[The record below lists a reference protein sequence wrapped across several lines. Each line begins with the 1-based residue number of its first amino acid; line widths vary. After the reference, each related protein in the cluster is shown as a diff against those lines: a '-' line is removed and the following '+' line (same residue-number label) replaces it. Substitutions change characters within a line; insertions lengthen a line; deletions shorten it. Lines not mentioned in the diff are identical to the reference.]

1 MTTPS
6 LKNASVVMTGTAN
19 LLLLIYSASTIVH
32 RNASYEDYLQFYEW
46 LRLIGCLTVPILFAW
61 IGHLLRSCFPR
72 PTWWVKGLVL
82 LVIPATYLLWTFE
95 HPLYLFYWNTGERCM
110 ALYAGVFGFLIPAD
124 RSASAGGNKGWLDL
138 ALFIS
143 ASFLFVGICKVAD
156 HFAISNY
163 QMLDSEWTKLLTRLM
178 RFLPLAMAI
187 WFLHGFAYSQVGQ
200 SIGCNKV
207 TGIGAQVLAVLGFV
221 LSVISGPGFLCLYYF
236 YRLLSQPV
244 SVFAGVVVFR
254 TLCHG
259 LKSPGLL
266 RDIFK

>member
-1 MTTPS
+1 MTS
-6 LKNASVVMTGTAN
+6 LKNASVVITGTAN
-19 LLLLIYSASTIVH
+19 LLLLFYFASTIV
-32 RNASYEDYLQFYEW
+32 RCNASYEDYLQFYEW
-46 LRLIGCLTVPILFAW
+46 SRLFGCLTVPILFAW
-61 IGHLLRSCFPR
+61 IGHLLRSRFSR
-72 PTWWVKGLVL
+72 PTWWVSGVVL
-82 LVIPATYLLWTFE
+82 SLIPATYLLWTFV
-95 HPLYLFYWNTGERCM
+95 HPLDLLYWNTGERCM
-110 ALYAGVFGFLIPAD
+110 ALYAGIFGFLIPME
-124 RSASAGGNKGWLDL
+124 RSTVAGSNKGWFELV
-138 ALFIS
+138 LFIS
-143 ASFLFVGICKVAD
+143 AAFLFVGASMVAD

-163 QMLDSEWTKLLTRLM
+163 QMLDSEWTKLFTRLM

-200 SIGCNKV
+200 SIGCNKAV
-207 TGIGAQVLAVLGFV
+207 GIGAQVLAVLGFV

-266 RDIFK
+266 RDIFKYS